1 MKKILLLSGLP
12 ASGKTTYAKETGFKR
27 INKDDIRS
35 MLDDGKWSR
44 HNEKIVLKTR
54 DRLIQLFMETGCDI
68 VIDDTNLDPKHA
80 ESIREQVILYNSF
93 TTDHI
98 YELEEKFIDTPL
110 EECIKRDY
118 NREKPVGKQVILKM
132 WEQYL
137 KPEYR
142 KFIPGL
148 PECIV
153 VDIDGTIAQCGNRNI
168 YDGSKAHLDTVIE
181 PVADVVRQYLG
192 GLVKVIFLSGRDE
205 EHRGVTEKW
214 LVDKGLWNGHLFM
227 RKNGDKRA
235 DYIVKKELYE
245 EHIKGRYNVVF
256 VLDDRKQVKRM
267 WVQEGLFVLDANQFD
282 IEF

>member
-12 ASGKTTYAKETGFKR
+12 ASGKSTYAKELGYKR
-27 INKDDIRS
+27 INKDDLRMMI
-35 MLDDGKWSR
+35 DNGKWSKG
-44 HNEKIVLKTR
+44 NEKIILHAR
-54 DRLIQLFMETGCDI
+54 DEMIGLFMALGHNI
-68 VIDDTNLDPKHA
+68 VIDDTNFDPKHK
-80 ESIREQVILYNSF
+80 E
-93 TTDHI
+93 HI
-98 YELEEKFIDTPL
+98 QGLIFEHENDYEYELEEKFIDTPL
-110 EECIKRDY
+110 GECILRDSKRE
-118 NREKPVGKQVILKM
+118 NPVGKKVIINMFEK
-132 WEQYL
+132 YL
-137 KPEYR
+137 KPEPK

-148 PECIV
+148 PECIIC
-153 VDIDGTIAQCGNRNI
+153 DIDGTIAQCGDRNI

-205 EHRGVTEKW
+205 EYRGVTEKW
-214 LVDKGLWNGHLFM
+214 LVDKGLWNGQLFM

-245 EHIKGRYNVVF
+245 EHIKGRYNVTF